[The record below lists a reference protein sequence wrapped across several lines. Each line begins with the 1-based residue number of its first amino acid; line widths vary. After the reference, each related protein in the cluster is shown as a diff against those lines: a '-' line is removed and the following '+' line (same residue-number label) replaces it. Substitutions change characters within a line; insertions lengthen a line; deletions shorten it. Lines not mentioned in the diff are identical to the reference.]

1 MGKKNKYTMDPER
14 KKILAV
20 DDEEDILE
28 ILQFN
33 LSAEGFD
40 VDTASSAEGALELD
54 LKLYDLIILD
64 VMMGKM
70 SGFHLAEKLRREMKL
85 ETPVIFLTARD
96 TENDKITGFNLGAD
110 DYIAKPFSVK
120 ELIARS
126 NAILRRYVT
135 TTRLMTVEAGDYL
148 INNEKKRIES
158 EGTPLD
164 LTKKEFEILSLLLTN
179 QGKIF
184 QRSELL
190 SRIWGDDVIVTD
202 RTVDVT
208 IARLRKKMGEKGNL
222 LKNKSGYGYYFDV

>member
-1 MGKKNKYTMDPER
+1 MDTKR

-33 LSAEGFD
+33 LSAEGFE
-40 VDTASSAEGALELD
+40 VETATSAESALRMNLVT
-54 LKLYDLIILD
+54 YDLIILD

-110 DYIAKPFSVK
+110 DYMAKPFSVK
-120 ELIARS
+120 ELVARS
-126 NAILRRYVT
+126 KAILRRSAVT
-135 TTRLMTVEAGDYL
+135 TETPTCMVGDYI
-148 INNEKKRIES
+148 INNEKKRIETN
-158 EGTPLD
+158 GLTLD
-164 LTKKEFEILSLLLTN
+164 LTKKEFEILSLLLASP
-179 QGKIF
+179 GKVF
-184 QRSELL
+184 PRSDLL
-190 SRIWGDDVIVTD
+190 AKIWGDDVIVTD

-208 IARLRKKMGEKGNL
+208 IARIRKKMGEKGSL
-222 LKNKSGYGYYFDV
+222 LKNKSGYGYYFDE

>member
-1 MGKKNKYTMDPER
+1 MNPGY

-33 LSAEGFD
+33 LNAEGFVVD
-40 VDTASSAEGALELD
+40 VATSSEEALEKNLAD
-54 LKLYDLIILD
+54 YDLFILD

-70 SGFHLAEKLRREMKL
+70 SGFRLAEKLRRDMKL

-120 ELIARS
+120 ELSARVK
-126 NAILRRYVT
+126 AILKRTAAPAENNILV
-135 TTRLMTVEAGDYL
+135 AGDYI
-148 INNEKKRIES
+148 INDEKKRIET
-158 EGTPLD
+158 EGITLD
-164 LTKKEFEILSLLLTN
+164 LTKKEFEIFSLLIN
-179 QGKIF
+179 NPGKIF
-184 QRSELL
+184 PRTELL

-208 IARLRKKMGEKGNL
+208 IARIRKKLGEKGRR
-222 LKNKSGYGYYFDV
+222 LKNKSGYGYYFEE